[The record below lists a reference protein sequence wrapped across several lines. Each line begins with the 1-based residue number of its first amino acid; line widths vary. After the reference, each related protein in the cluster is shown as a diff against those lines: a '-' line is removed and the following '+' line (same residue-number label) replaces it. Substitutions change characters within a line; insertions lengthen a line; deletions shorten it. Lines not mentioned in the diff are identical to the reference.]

1 MKACLLAI
9 AFSCYLISVAVVARA
24 DDEVFQW
31 LERMGAA
38 MSQMDYQGTFV
49 YVRDDNVES
58 MRITHVVDAQ
68 GLHERLVSV
77 SGTPREIIRDAQG
90 VRWTSGE
97 DRTVL
102 ANFGATRSLFPEL
115 PMEDSQHAAL
125 SYQFHLADEYRIAGH
140 SGRRVDI
147 VPKDEYRYGYSL
159 WLESQS
165 NLLLQWELTDSRG
178 QTLAK
183 LMFTELKMGSE
194 VDAGEL
200 RAPAVSQAAD
210 ATPPISG
217 HGTDPPAQWGPA
229 KIPPG
234 FRLTSRRLQSSRQG
248 DAYEHL
254 VYSDGI
260 AAVSVYIE
268 AAQANADTNMG
279 LSKMG
284 TTHVFTRA
292 VDGELIT
299 VLGDVPAVTVKLF
312 GESMLSPPH

>member
-9 AFSCYLISVAVVARA
+9 AFSCCLITVPVVARA

-31 LERMGAA
+31 LDRMDAA
-38 MSQMDYQGTFV
+38 MSQMNYQGTFV

-58 MRITHVVDAQ
+58 MRITHVVDVQ

-102 ANFGATRSLFPEL
+102 ANFGTNRTLFPEL
-115 PMEDSQHAAL
+115 PLEDSQHAAL
-125 SYQFHLADEYRIAGH
+125 SYKFRLANEYRIAGH

-147 VPKDEYRYGYSL
+147 VPKDKYRYGYSL
-159 WLESQS
+159 WLEIQS
-165 NLLLQWELTDSRG
+165 NLLLRWELTDSRG

-183 LMFTELKMGSE
+183 LIFTELKMGSE
-194 VDAGEL
+194 VDDGEL
-200 RAPAVSQAAD
+200 RARLVTKPVD
-210 ATPPISG
+210 ATPPVTAPTSN
-217 HGTDPPAQWGPA
+217 PPVPWKPS
-229 KIPPG
+229 KMPPG
-234 FRLTSRRLQSSRQG
+234 FRLTSHRLQSAQQG

-260 AAVSVYIE
+260 AVVSVYIE
-268 AAQANADTNMG
+268 AAEPNADLDMG

-284 TTHVFTRA
+284 TTHVFTRE

-299 VLGDVPAVTVKLF
+299 VLGDVPALTVKLL
-312 GESMLSPPH
+312 GESMVPRTR

>member
-1 MKACLLAI
+1 MKACLFAI
-9 AFSCYLISVAVVARA
+9 AFSCCLITVPLVARA

-38 MSQMDYQGTFV
+38 MSQMSYQGTFV
-49 YVRDDNVES
+49 YVREDNVES

-102 ANFGATRSLFPEL
+102 ANFGANRTLFPEL
-115 PMEDSQHAAL
+115 PIEDSQHASL
-125 SYQFHLADEYRIAGH
+125 SYQFRLANEYRIAGH

-147 VPKDEYRYGYSL
+147 VPKDKYRYGYSL
-159 WLESQS
+159 WLEIQS

-200 RAPAVSQAAD
+200 R
-210 ATPPISG
+210 
-217 HGTDPPAQWGPA
+217 
-229 KIPPG
+229 
-234 FRLTSRRLQSSRQG
+234 SRPVV
-248 DAYEHL
+248 E
-254 VYSDGI
+254 
-260 AAVSVYIE
+260 
-268 AAQANADTNMG
+268 
-279 LSKMG
+279 
-284 TTHVFTRA
+284 
-292 VDGELIT
+292 
-299 VLGDVPAVTVKLF
+299 
-312 GESMLSPPH
+312 